1 MVVVLNLNY
10 KIIYL
15 MDFKE
20 MLRKMS
26 FPLRNKQN
34 EDDEIKAEEKYI
46 NETLSNVNLYF
57 IYVL

>member
-1 MVVVLNLNY
+1 
-10 KIIYL
+10 